1 MMREIVLVE
10 LEGSAYMPGGFFGVL
25 VVEMVEVVLSYSWLH
40 FSGWWWTADVMSVEG
55 EPDIPETGA
64 M

>member
-10 LEGSAYMPGGFFGVL
+10 LEGSAYVPGGFFGVL

-40 FSGWWWTADVMSVEG
+40 FSGGWWMAEGMSVQG
-55 EPDIPETGA
+55 EPDISGTGA